1 MQQFNTGTIFFGREF
16 PQLPSIEAMGDFAS
30 PFCPKPSP
38 GHVFPG
44 WAMRALPQWWS
55 RPARQA
61 GGLFVCG
68 PSGCGKSST
77 LREWCARTGTP
88 MYAVTANGRLEF
100 PDLVGHVSLESDGAG
115 GTRTAF
121 VYGPLSLAMK
131 NGGLFLLDELDLL
144 DPSVCAGLNGVL
156 DGSPLVIP
164 ENGGEVIEPHPAFR
178 FAATGNS
185 AGGGDSSGMYAGVLQ
200 QNAALMDRFTVVS
213 ATWLSADAERSI
225 VAAAVPDMPKDALDA
240 MLKVAAS
247 VRDTQKA
254 GASRMVAKPLTTRS
268 LIRWAGYAVPYS
280 KSFASPQLAV
290 LLEGRSPLAAAFM
303 DSWANGLGEGD
314 AVTVREIWQLVMG
327 FPMDGTPSSDRQR
340 KRSMSSAGGG
350 SNA

>member
-1 MQQFNTGTIFFGREF
+1 MQMNLGKIFFNREF
-16 PQLPSIEAMGDFAS
+16 PQLPSLNFAGDFAS
-30 PFCPKPSP
+30 PYCPKQNP
-38 GHVFPG
+38 GHIFPG
-44 WAMRALPQWWS
+44 WAMRVLAQWWS
-55 RPARQA
+55 MPARQA
-61 GGLFVCG
+61 GGLFITG

-88 MYAVTANGRLEF
+88 MFAVTANGRLEF
-100 PDLVGHVSLESDGAG
+100 PDLVGHVGLEPDGAG
-115 GTRTAF
+115 GTRTSF

-164 ENGGEVIEPHPAFR
+164 ENGGEVVEPHPEFR

-213 ATWLSADAERSI
+213 ATWMSADTEKAI
-225 VAAAVPDMPKDALDA
+225 VRAAVPDVPKEALDS
-240 MLKVAAS
+240 MVSLAAA

-254 GASRMVAKPLTTRS
+254 GAGRMVAKPLTTRS
-268 LIRWAGYAVPYS
+268 LIRWAGYAVAYS
-280 KSFASPQLAV
+280 RSFASPQLAA
-290 LLEGRSPLAAAFM
+290 LLEGRSPLAAAFR
-303 DSWANGLGEGD
+303 DAWAGGLGEGD
-314 AVTVREIWQLVMG
+314 EVTVNELWQHVMG
-327 FPMDGTPSSDRQR
+327 FSIDSVPSAKNQM
-340 KRSMSSAGGG
+340 KRGMCSAGGQ
-350 SNA
+350 SNG